1 MIENRSTPLAFEPAR
16 IANTNLN
23 IQQNAKGILLMI
35 ISMVA
40 FALADTL
47 VKVTTSVASSAQIM
61 FFLIGGGLILFGLIA
76 KFQGNN
82 LIDKNA
88 FTPIL
93 LLRYVSEITGMIG
106 MVIALSKVPLAT
118 VGAITQATP
127 LLVVIGAVL
136 SLKEKVSW
144 RRWSAISFGFIGVLL
159 IVQPGT
165 NEFDSSVLWAIL
177 AMIALSIR
185 DLTTRLTPPDMA
197 STSLA
202 TFTMIAT
209 IPFPIVWILYNGES
223 FFPTTVNWWLVSLM
237 IVLGSTGYMLLI
249 TSIRMAEVSVVT
261 PFRYTRIL
269 FLLIL
274 GIIVFDERPDTF
286 VIAGAALIIVSGV
299 YMMWREQQIKKAE
312 VRKAA

>member
-1 MIENRSTPLAFEPAR
+1 
-16 IANTNLN
+16 
-23 IQQNAKGILLMI
+23 MI

-47 VKVTTSVASSAQIM
+47 VKVTSQDASSAQIM
-61 FFLIGGGLILFGLIA
+61 FFLIGGGLVLFGLIA
-76 KFQGNN
+76 KLQGHS
-82 LIDKNA
+82 LINKEA
-88 FTPIL
+88 FAPIL
-93 LLRYVSEITGMIG
+93 LLRYASEIIG
-106 MVIALSKVPLAT
+106 MVGMVVALSKVPLAT

-136 SLKEKVSW
+136 FLKEKVSW
-144 RRWSAISFGFIGVLL
+144 RRWSAIAFGFIGVIL

-165 NEFDSSVLWAIL
+165 SDFDTSVLWAIL
-177 AMIALSIR
+177 AMVALSVR
-185 DLTTRLTPPDMA
+185 DLTTRLTPPNMA

-209 IPFPIVWILYNGES
+209 IPFPIAWVLYNGER
-223 FFPTTVNWWLVSLM
+223 FFPATVNWWLVSLM
-237 IVLGSTGYMLLI
+237 IVLGSIGYMLLI

-274 GIIVFDERPDTF
+274 GIVVFDEQPNAL
-286 VIAGAALIIVSGV
+286 VLAGAALIISSGI
-299 YMMWREQQIKKAE
+299 YMMWREQQIKKAQANS
-312 VRKAA
+312 RK

>member
-1 MIENRSTPLAFEPAR
+1 
-16 IANTNLN
+16 
-23 IQQNAKGILLMI
+23 MI

-47 VKVTTSVASSAQIM
+47 VKVTSQDASSAQIM

-76 KFQGNN
+76 KLQGHS
-82 LIDKNA
+82 LINKEA
-88 FTPIL
+88 FAPIL
-93 LLRYVSEITGMIG
+93 LLRYASEIIG
-106 MVIALSKVPLAT
+106 MVGMVVALSKVPLAT

-136 SLKEKVSW
+136 FLKEKVSW
-144 RRWSAISFGFIGVLL
+144 RRWSAIAFGFIGVIL

-165 NEFDSSVLWAIL
+165 NDFDTSVLWAIL
-177 AMIALSIR
+177 AMVALSVR
-185 DLTTRLTPPDMA
+185 DLTTRLTPPNMA

-209 IPFPIVWILYNGES
+209 IPFPIAWVLYNGER
-223 FFPTTVNWWLVSLM
+223 FFPATVNWWLVSLM
-237 IVLGSTGYMLLI
+237 IVLGSIGYMLLI

-274 GIIVFDERPDTF
+274 GIVVFDEQPNAL
-286 VIAGAALIIVSGV
+286 VLAGAALIISSGI
-299 YMMWREQQIKKAE
+299 YMMWREQQIKKAQANS
-312 VRKAA
+312 RK

>member
-1 MIENRSTPLAFEPAR
+1 LKTVRRIARYEHAR
-16 IANTNLN
+16 IEITYLK
-23 IQQNAKGILLMI
+23 IQQNAKGILIMI
-35 ISMVA
+35 VSMVA

-47 VKVTTSVASSAQIM
+47 VKVTSSVASSAQIM

-76 KFQGNN
+76 KIQGHS
-82 LIDKNA
+82 LINKDA
-88 FTPIL
+88 FAPVL
-93 LLRYVSEITGMIG
+93 LLRYASEIIGMVG

-127 LLVVIGAVL
+127 LLVVIGAVIF
-136 SLKEKVSW
+136 LKEKVSW
-144 RRWSAISFGFIGVLL
+144 RRWSAIAFGFLGVLL

-165 NEFDSSVLWAIL
+165 SDFDLSVLWAIL
-177 AMIALSIR
+177 AMVALSVR
-185 DLTTRLTPPDMA
+185 DLTTRLTPPNMA

-209 IPFPIVWILYNGES
+209 IPFPILWVLYNGDS
-223 FFPTTVNWWLVSLM
+223 FFPTTVNWWLVLLM
-237 IVLGSTGYMLLI
+237 VALGSSGYMLLI

-261 PFRYTRIL
+261 PFRYSRIL

-274 GIIVFDERPDTF
+274 GIVVFDEKPNAL
-286 VIAGAALIIVSGV
+286 VLAGAALIIASGV

-312 VRKAA
+312 ARKSR

>member
-1 MIENRSTPLAFEPAR
+1 MIL
-16 IANTNLN
+16 
-23 IQQNAKGILLMI
+23 
-35 ISMVA
+35 SMVA

-47 VKVTTSVASSAQIM
+47 VKVTSSVASSAQIM

-76 KFQGNN
+76 KIQGHSLVNK
-82 LIDKNA
+82 DA
-88 FTPIL
+88 FAPVL
-93 LLRYVSEITGMIG
+93 LLRYASEIIGMVG

-127 LLVVIGAVL
+127 LLVVIGAVIF
-136 SLKEKVSW
+136 LKEKVSW
-144 RRWSAISFGFIGVLL
+144 RRWSAIAFGFLGVLL

-165 NEFDSSVLWAIL
+165 SDFDLSVLWAIL
-177 AMIALSIR
+177 AMVALSVR
-185 DLTTRLTPPDMA
+185 DLTTRLTPPNMA

-209 IPFPIVWILYNGES
+209 IPFPILWVLYNGDS
-223 FFPTTVNWWLVSLM
+223 FFPTTVNWWLVLLM
-237 IVLGSTGYMLLI
+237 IALGSSGYMLLI

-261 PFRYTRIL
+261 PFRYSRIL

-274 GIIVFDERPDTF
+274 GIVVFDEKPNAL
-286 VIAGAALIIVSGV
+286 VLAGAALIIASGV

-312 VRKAA
+312 SRNTR